1 MDSRSRRDPPRPA
14 KKKNEKPENS
24 TSWLFKPFPPL
35 VFLSRLSQ
43 YPTMKFME
51 FHGYP
56 AGRLA
61 IWLAARHSNFQNVA
75 SPDIRVARMKH
86 ATFCPAQQT
95 VYAEYDPI
103 NYHLDLQFAQRN
115 YQQKQN
121 SVSELAL
128 WSWLFGSGPLVMA
141 LWSLPNCSW
150 PFGPDPL
157 VVALW
162 SWPNGMVR
170 FLRAPR
176 SSIVKDL
183 LLTQRSNFRKQKNLD
198 HRIENQ
204 WHRRVWPPTLPAQN
218 MIFPGYGG

>member
-1 MDSRSRRDPPRPA
+1 MLHSVLRNRLYVQ
-14 KKKNEKPENS
+14 NMTQLIITLICNS
-24 TSWLFKPFPPL
+24 
-35 VFLSRLSQ
+35 
-43 YPTMKFME
+43 
-51 FHGYP
+51 
-56 AGRLA
+56 
-61 IWLAARHSNFQNVA
+61 HSE
-75 SPDIRVARMKH
+75 
-86 ATFCPAQQT
+86 T
-95 VYAEYDPI
+95 I
-103 NYHLDLQFAQRN
+103 NK
-115 YQQKQN
+115 KQN

-157 VVALW
+157 VMALWSWPNCSWPFGPDPLVVALW
-162 SWPNGMVR
+162 FWPNGMVR

-198 HRIENQ
+198 PRIENQ